1 MKKTIVAAA
10 VAAVFAAPAM
20 ADVSIS
26 GQINFE
32 MYDDNGSDGYE
43 VDENSDVF
51 IKGSEDLGN
60 GMKAFFT
67 INSSIDS
74 AANAFGEDDR
84 YVGISGDF
92 GSVTLGRIEG
102 LLPSKVTTFV
112 DNDAADSLT
121 VEIQAGTASRQ
132 QEVVRYMSPNFNGLT
147 VGVEASTADGL
158 NSDDTDNFDMV
169 TTYASYSNSG
179 LTVSAANESYTD
191 ANKDVTAIAVSYKM
205 GDFQVNAVRTSS
217 DVAATGDATVIG
229 AKYTMGAN
237 DIVVNYVSSDDNTTS
252 TDGDSIITLRHALS
266 KSTNVYVAMKN
277 DDNGE
282 DTTLV
287 GLKHSF

>member
-32 MYDDNGSDGYE
+32 MYDNNSADGYV
-43 VDENSDVF
+43 VDENADVF

-67 INSSIDS
+67 MNTSPDGAGASL
-74 AANAFGEDDR
+74 AEDDR

-92 GSVTLGRIEG
+92 GSLTFGRIEG

-112 DNDAADSLT
+112 DNDAADSQT
-121 VEIQAGTASRQ
+121 VEIQTGSASRQ
-132 QEVVRYMSPNFNGLT
+132 DGTIRYTSPNFNGVT
-147 VGVEASTADGL
+147 FAVEGVSDNDVGT
-158 NSDDTDNFDMV
+158 DDTSNFDLV
-169 TTYASYSNSG
+169 TTYVSYSNAG
-179 LTVSAANESYTD
+179 LTVSAAQENHTD
-191 ANKDVTAIAVSYKM
+191 ANKDLTAIAVSYTM
-205 GDFQVNAVRTSS
+205 GDIQLNAVRTSS

-237 DIVVNYVSSDDNTTS
+237 DIVVNYVTSDDNTTS
-252 TDGDSIITLRHALS
+252 TDGDSIITLRHAMS
-266 KSTNVYVAMKN
+266 KNTNVYVALKN